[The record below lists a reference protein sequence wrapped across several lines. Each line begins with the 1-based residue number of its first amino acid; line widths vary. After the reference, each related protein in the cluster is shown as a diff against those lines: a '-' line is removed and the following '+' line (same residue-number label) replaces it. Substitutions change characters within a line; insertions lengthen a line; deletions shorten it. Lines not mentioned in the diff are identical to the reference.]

1 MLRLLLAH
9 MASTNKRVMSAMVLD
24 RVDTDGLGL
33 CEGLMHEDVKSP
45 AEA

>member
-33 CEGLMHEDVKSP
+33 CGLMHEDVQSP